1 MRRRRVH
8 RALLAVFCAVVTAC
22 SAGVLWLG
30 KPSIN
35 GFLQSGT
42 VLATFFCA
50 PRDAMASLQSMDT
63 ESGGFEEPAVPAAQ
77 TRDEND
83 LSSGFWT
90 IPPDSVSPP
99 AQEEPAVMPAGMGP
113 VLETQYGAG
122 SGDRF
127 LPTGAGVLRNM
138 TELPAAEVAT
148 ELMQP
153 LPFEVETGSSEPQ
166 VLIMHTHATESYQ
179 PDDNPWYDPAYTARS
194 TDYAQNM
201 TAVGDELC
209 RVLNEAGICTVH
221 DTTFHDYPSYNGSYE
236 RSQRTVEEYLAQYPS
251 IKIVLDVHRDA
262 IEKDG
267 ARIKPVVTVNG
278 EKAAQVMIICGADDG
293 TMGMPNYKQNLRFAS
308 RLQDAMESRF
318 PGLTRPILFD
328 YRKYNQQLTTGSL
341 LLEVGGHANT
351 LDEAKATARMIGQ
364 SLAALLKGE

>member
-1 MRRRRVH
+1 MRRRRAH
-8 RALLAVFCAVVTAC
+8 KALLAIFCAVVTAC
-22 SAGVLWLG
+22 SAGVLYLG
-30 KPSIN
+30 RPSWD
-35 GFLQSGT
+35 GYWQSGA

-50 PRDAMASLQSMDT
+50 PQDAMASLQTFET
-63 ESGGFEEPAVPAAQ
+63 ESDGLEGQAVPVAQ

-90 IPPDSVSPP
+90 IPPDSVAPPP
-99 AQEEPAVMPAGMGP
+99 AEETAEMPEGMGP

-122 SGDRF
+122 SGERF
-127 LPTGAGVLRNM
+127 LACGAGTLRNS
-138 TELPAAEVAT
+138 TELPASEVAA

-153 LPFEVETGSSEPQ
+153 LPFEVETDSSEPQ

-194 TDYAQNM
+194 TDYEQNM
-201 TAVGDELC
+201 TAVGDELAK
-209 RVLNEAGICTVH
+209 VLNEAGINTLH
-221 DTTFHDYPSYNGSYE
+221 DVTFHDYPSYNGSYE
-236 RSQRTVEEYLAQYPS
+236 RSQRTVEAYLEQYPS

-267 ARIKPVVTVNG
+267 ARVKPVVTVNG

-351 LDEAKATARMIGQ
+351 LEEAKATARMIGQ
-364 SLAALLKGE
+364 SLAALLKGA